1 MRDTF
6 ASVEITE
13 QFYLLVELAGFLYV
27 EINLVKLLAVV
38 VAVAAFRFTAIKFR
52 EARGFA
58 RRKR

>member
-1 MRDTF
+1 MDTV
-6 ASVEITE
+6 ASIELLDN
-13 QFYLLVELAGFLYV
+13 FYLTIHAQGFFYT
-27 EINLVKLLAVV
+27 EINLLKLLAVV